1 MMERWPPRQI
11 KTKHRL
17 LCALFVCVCAISAA
31 PQDAS
36 EFDYVKPLTAP
47 DRNPGPVIDS
57 SEAPILYTGKDN
69 PDRQEDS
76 NAITTPYID
85 SQDSFNDTPQSTTE
99 QQYTKPSTTNE
110 IKTEATERTL
120 VTSEVPQNVSPR
132 LKSPSPRFVSK
143 LGYFKNSDKSFNSV
157 GQTNF
162 IERASKRKF
171 KSRCRCEKITNCPK
185 LQITVPRCPEELF
198 LCCF

>member
-1 MMERWPPRQI
+1 MY
-11 KTKHRL
+11 RL
-17 LCALFVCVCAISAA
+17 LCALFVCVCAITAA

-47 DRNPGPVIDS
+47 DRNPEPVIDS
-57 SEAPILYTGKDN
+57 SEAPILSTGKDN

-85 SQDSFNDTPQSTTE
+85 SQESFNDTPQSTT
-99 QQYTKPSTTNE
+99 PSTTYE

-120 VTSEVPQNVSPR
+120 VTSEVPQKVSPR
-132 LKSPSPRFVSK
+132 AKSPSPRFVSK
-143 LGYFKNSDKSFNSV
+143 LGYFKNSDKSFNIV

-185 LQITVPRCPEELF
+185 LQITVPRCPDELF